1 MRNSVIFLL
10 LALLLIKCTS
20 PLDKKYNKISFHND
34 LKKIAKMFPDVDTSL
49 LSMMYQC
56 PILYFDGSVI
66 PNKSYRQVL
75 LEGKRNYDKKLKAE
89 EEKQKEEE
97 EKQNALK
104 AKKLQESVLVKVLYK
119 GFGEFEYQKYLTYKF
134 EISNKS
140 NKDIR
145 AVKGTIK
152 FNNLFG
158 DNIRGGL
165 ISTMNFVYDE
175 KIILAGKKVIWNAQ
189 SVYNPYPNILTGDD
203 VTLRNKDLK
212 DIKVEWKAEKII
224 FTDSTT
230 LETN

>member
-1 MRNSVIFLL
+1 MRHSVILLL

-34 LKKIAKMFPDVDTSL
+34 LKKIAEKYPDIDTSL
-49 LSMMYQC
+49 LSMMNQF
-56 PILYFDGSVI
+56 PILYFDDTVI

-75 LEGKRNYDKKLKAE
+75 IEGKRNYDKLKAE
-89 EEKQKEEE
+89 EEKQKEER
-97 EKQNALK
+97 EKQNAIK

-119 GFGEFEYQKYLTYKF
+119 GFGEFEYQNYLTYKF

-158 DNIRGGL
+158 DNI
-165 ISTMNFVYDE
+165 SSMNFVYDE